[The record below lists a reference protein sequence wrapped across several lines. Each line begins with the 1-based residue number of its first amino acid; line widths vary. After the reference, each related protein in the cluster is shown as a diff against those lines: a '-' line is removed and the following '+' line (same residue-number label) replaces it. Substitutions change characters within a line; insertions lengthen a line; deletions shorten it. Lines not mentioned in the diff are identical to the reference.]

1 MKSLLFW
8 LFICLFFVSL
18 WQTNRRHLKLCS
30 IRKALLGLLLLA
42 SLPSWAEQFVF
53 TTSWTAQAQFAGYYI
68 AKEKGFYRAEG
79 LDVVIQHPSLTTSL
93 LQRLQDEKS
102 DGVMLTLMTAIDLT
116 SQGIPMVNIFQ
127 ESMNNSN
134 LLISRW
140 NNDPLK
146 LRGKKVAVFNT
157 DLNYI
162 VFILDRKEKMALGLP
177 LL

>member
-1 MKSLLFW
+1 MLF
-8 LFICLFFVSL
+8 
-18 WQTNRRHLKLCS
+18 
-30 IRKALLGLLLLA
+30 A

-116 SQGIPMVNIFQ
+116 SQGIPKGVFWNSIPTSMDAALLWSRIFSRGWENISLPIHQ
-127 ESMNNSN
+127 IMMG
-134 LLISRW
+134 ISKR
-140 NNDPLK
+140 NRRVTTTTVISSSYGIK
-146 LRGKKVAVFNT
+146 SR
-157 DLNYI
+157 
-162 VFILDRKEKMALGLP
+162 
-177 LL
+177 